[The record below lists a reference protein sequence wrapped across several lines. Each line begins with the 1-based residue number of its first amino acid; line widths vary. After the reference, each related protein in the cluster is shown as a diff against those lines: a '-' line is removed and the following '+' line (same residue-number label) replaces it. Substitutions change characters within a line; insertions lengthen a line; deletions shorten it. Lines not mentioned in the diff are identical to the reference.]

1 MQSNDQV
8 SYGLSHEGYYV
19 LNSSLFVALSG
30 ESMLV
35 ITVVE
40 IVNQPKRVTVTITL
54 PGYASSK

>member
-30 ESMLV
+30 ESMWV

-40 IVNQPKRVTVTITL
+40 IVNQPKGVT
-54 PGYASSK
+54 

>member
-1 MQSNDQV
+1 MQSNV
-8 SYGLSHEGYYV
+8 SLSHEGYYV

-40 IVNQPKRVTVTITL
+40 IVIQPKGVTATITL
-54 PGYASSK
+54 PEYASSK